1 MDWAAEYD
9 GPKFHACL
17 CDPPYGLEF
26 MNKDWDRFRGYI
38 ADTGFKNLSLPRQ
51 RRRNIKCP
59 ECGKYIYD
67 HVERACTCGG
77 VGRAQ
82 MATYEQFCYDW
93 IQAIKPHLLPG
104 AFILAF
110 ASSRGWHRLACAM
123 EDAGLVMQ
131 PSIFVNGLE
140 RDVPLC
146 LGWANS
152 QGFPKST
159 RIDTAV
165 DHNLGK
171 EGTRSRKI
179 YGDGKEYHATPQC
192 TNPNPTDW
200 ETKGQDRFTEYNPV
214 TDLARAWQGHRYG
227 GQILRNALEPIIV
240 CQKPWVGKR
249 LDCIVET
256 GAGTINVD
264 GGRISIDTEEALA
277 SKDFRTT
284 PAGSRA
290 PFETPPGNYEPPED
304 KRVVKDSHPLS
315 LRHNVKGRWP
325 QNLVLVHTEFCQR
338 VGERKVKGGSGWA
351 KSGSK
356 ASENTCMSGPNY
368 TRPPKP
374 DVFVD
379 ADGLETVSTWRCL
392 IACPECGHTWLAV
405 DKEICP
411 ECKAMGEW
419 QCAVRRLGEQ
429 GGKNS
434 ASYRKAQPDRAYT
447 DSIFPKPKL
456 NRGSRGH
463 NDSGDCTRYFFNAD
477 WSLETAEQLAKVD
490 PAHYCPKSSRRERDA
505 GLLGA
510 MPCVKCGKLNSRTH
524 LNDKG
529 EEVPCRRNGHETIKP
544 LTLTRYLA
552 TLLLPPPEY
561 APRRILIPFFGV
573 GSEGIGAM
581 LADFEEIVGIEMDAE
596 YCTIG
601 EARMKY
607 WASRPEQMRLL

>member
-1 MDWAAEYD
+1 MGREWDGAHDIAFKPETWSALAE
-9 GPKFHACL
+9 
-17 CDPPYGLEF
+17 
-26 MNKDWDRFRGYI
+26 
-38 ADTGFKNLSLPRQ
+38 
-51 RRRNIKCP
+51 
-59 ECGKYIYD
+59 
-67 HVERACTCGG
+67 
-77 VGRAQ
+77 
-82 MATYEQFCYDW
+82 
-93 IQAIKPHLLPG
+93 HLLPG

-123 EDAGLVMQ
+123 EDVGLIMQ
-131 PSIFVNGLE
+131 PSIFVNGMV

-146 LGWANS
+146 LGWACGS
-152 QGFPKST
+152 AFPKST
-159 RIDTAV
+159 RIDNQIDKVAGIKNRPKVWHDRYHDGITRQHPDNEHASGKAGLFGCSTNTNLTELAV
-165 DHNLGK
+165 
-171 EGTRSRKI
+171 
-179 YGDGKEYHATPQC
+179 TP
-192 TNPNPTDW
+192 
-200 ETKGQDRFTEYNPV
+200 
-214 TDLARAWQGHRYG
+214 LARAWQGHRYG

-240 CQKPWVGKR
+240 AQKPWTGKR

-256 GAGTINVD
+256 GAGAINVG
-264 GGRISIDTEEALA
+264 GGRIPTGSGDPNNRDTTNH
-277 SKDFRTT
+277 KDAEDTSWFT
-284 PAGSRA
+284 
-290 PFETPPGNYEPPED
+290 GNKD
-304 KRVVKDSHPLS
+304 KKHTECYTR
-315 LRHNVKGRWP
+315 GRWP
-325 QNLVLVHTEFCQR
+325 QNLILVHTEFCQR
-338 VGERKVKGGSGWA
+338 VGERKVKSSERPNCQNKAYGA
-351 KSGSK
+351 KTSTIYGKYEHNMHQVVRS
-356 ASENTCMSGPNY
+356 
-368 TRPPKP
+368 
-374 DVFVD
+374 D
-379 ADGLETVSTWRCL
+379 ADGLETVATWRCL
-392 IACPECGHTWLAV
+392 IACPECGYTWLAV
-405 DKEICP
+405 DKEVCP

-552 TLLLPPPEY
+552 TLLLSPPEY